1 MIEDFYFLDDGS
13 VKITAASVGISRQR
27 WVCINEEEINSK
39 KHIDLMT
46 NNKFDHL
53 PILSENGLITEFFR
67 TKEPNNFS
75 KIERV
80 KIHFDD
86 IIPLDTN
93 IREVIER
100 FSEERR
106 FYFLSYQKKIS
117 GLITIGNLNCKQ
129 VQVYI
134 FSLICEL
141 ERDLGNFINS
151 NLSPQ
156 EIINW
161 LLKKEKIDNEH
172 CKYKRILEE
181 FERLTELDLENQ
193 ITEHFFLVDF
203 FCIIKD
209 FGLNA
214 ILEYSNSKWLELSS
228 INELRNRIA
237 HPTRSLLDNE
247 NTIERLK
254 NRLKRAEELL
264 FRLNTLCKSPR
275 KLRQFKRL

>member
-1 MIEDFYFLDDGS
+1 REKDNKRIKTLIEDFFFLDDGQ
-13 VKITAASVGISRQR
+13 VKITVASVGISKHR
-27 WVCINEEEINSK
+27 WVYVNESEIESN

-46 NNKFDHL
+46 KNKFDHL
-53 PILSENGLITEFFR
+53 PIVLESGLVAEYFR

-75 KIERV
+75 EIERV
-80 KIHFDD
+80 KIHYDD
-86 IIPLDTN
+86 ILPLDTN
-93 IREVIER
+93 IKEVIER
-100 FSEERR
+100 FSDERR
-106 FYFLSYQKKIS
+106 FYFLTYQKKIS

-134 FSLICEL
+134 FNLICEL
-141 ERDLGNFINS
+141 ERELGNFVNS
-151 NLSPQ
+151 KLSSE

-161 LLKKEKIDNEH
+161 LSKKQNMGNED
-172 CKYKRILEE
+172 CKYNHILEE
-181 FERLTELDLENQ
+181 FRRLTALDLENQ

-209 FGLNA
+209 FGLNKK
-214 ILEYSNSKWLELSS
+214 LEYTNQKWIDLNS

-254 NRLKRAEELL
+254 RR
-264 FRLNTLCKSPR
+264 
-275 KLRQFKRL
+275 